1 MKILKHFFIP
11 IIIIFVYSVPAGRAN
26 ATHIPSNDRLLEYLD
41 SLILI
46 RDNLEAKRQYVVSEY
61 QRKLRTA
68 TTPEQRYRVNNMLY
82 DIYANYNIDS
92 AMTYIDHN
100 MAIARQLNNPN
111 LIAELKIKKS
121 FLYAASGLL
130 KESGDEIADIEGGEL
145 EPETRRQYYAQMA
158 YLFDHMANY
167 LRINPIGANRYFDSS
182 NDYKDSLLT
191 ILTPDDH
198 EYLWYKGWSMLGYTG
213 DKVTEIINTIKE
225 AVDNST
231 LSTSD
236 DAKNAYVLGC
246 LYLKRGEKELGMRYV
261 AMSAIVD
268 VQLCNRDI
276 ASLQKLAM
284 MCLEDEQIDRA
295 HSYIGY
301 CFDAALKYPNR
312 VRASTIAPLQHKI
325 NAAYQERSQQQERT
339 RRMYLM
345 LVSILSIGLFIT
357 IVVIIREMYQLKHK
371 QRQVDEINKE
381 LNSHVVE
388 LSDTKAQLTEANEK
402 LKSLNTQLKS
412 ANTSLNESNYVKEE
426 YVGYV
431 FSLCSMCIKQMD
443 DFRLMINRK
452 AKMKQWDDIKTLTDG
467 KNMEKDML
475 REFYNNFDTIF
486 LHLYPHFVSDFNA
499 LLQPDKQI
507 IPKEGELLTT
517 ELRIYAL
524 VRLGIT
530 DSVKIADFLH
540 CSPQTVY
547 NYRFRIRNNANM
559 SKNEFLEAVKTLG
572 QIVIE

>member
-1 MKILKHFFIP
+1 MKFRFIKSLFIFHIILLSALSPKAQAVTIP
-11 IIIIFVYSVPAGRAN
+11 TN
-26 ATHIPSNDRLLEYLD
+26 EHLLEYLD
-41 SLILI
+41 SLILVK
-46 RDNLEAKRQYVVSEY
+46 DNLENKRQYIISEY
-61 QRKLRTA
+61 HRKLKTA

-82 DIYANYNIDS
+82 DIYSQYDIDS
-92 AMTYIDHN
+92 AMTYLDRN
-100 MAIARQLNNPN
+100 MAIATRLDDRN
-111 LIAELKIKKS
+111 LIADLRIKKS

-130 KESGDEIADIEGGEL
+130 KESGDEIADIVGGEL
-145 EPETRRQYYAQMA
+145 EPDIRRQYYAQMA
-158 YLFDHMANY
+158 YLYDHMANY
-167 LRINPIGANRYFDSS
+167 LRINPIGANRYFDLS
-182 NDYKDSLLT
+182 NEYKDSLLT
-191 ILTPDDH
+191 ILSPDDH

-213 DKVTEIINTIKE
+213 DQVTAVIDALRE

-231 LSTSD
+231 LSTAD
-236 DAKNAYVLGC
+236 DAKNAYILGC
-246 LYLKRGEKELGMRYV
+246 HYLKRGEKELGMKYV
-261 AMSAIVD
+261 AMSAIAD

-284 MCLEDEQIDRA
+284 MCLEEEQIDRA

-325 NAAYQERSQQQERT
+325 NTAYQELSQRQERT

-345 LVSILSIGLFIT
+345 LVSILSAGLLLT
-357 IVVIIREMYQLKHK
+357 IIVIIREMYQLRRK
-371 QRQVDEINKE
+371 REQVDSINRE

-388 LSDTKAQLTEANEK
+388 LSDTKAQLTEANDK
-402 LKSLNTQLKS
+402 LISLNAQLKA
-412 ANTSLNESNYVKEE
+412 ANMSLNESNYVKEE

-452 AKMKQWDDIKTLTDG
+452 AKMKQWDDIKKLTDG
-467 KNMEKDML
+467 KTIEKDML

-486 LHLYPHFVSDFNA
+486 LHLYPHFVSDFNS

-507 IPKEGELLTT
+507 VPKEGELLTT

-547 NYRFRIRNNANM
+547 NYRFKIRNNANM
-559 SKNEFLEAVKTLG
+559 SKADFLEAVKTLG